1 MGTIARLNTAKK
13 KLAQAEQ
20 AMPGAYQNN
29 YTDSINQKLVQLA
42 DASLTG
48 STGVDTDAL
57 NAAYQQYRAN
67 SVANAQNGAAAA
79 AGTANTLAGG
89 YGADWAKTA
98 ANQAAGEQIAGVDN
112 SLSSLRADALQNWK
126 QKMSDTTSVLDDL
139 LGQQSLERSEYDGS
153 VSNAQNWRD
162 YLSGRVDTARQ
173 ENSDFWNNV
182 WNVVKGVGNAVKTG
196 YDAYQGYY
204 QWDKEFELQKQ
215 QYADSLQRTQ
225 LSDQI
230 SAMEQAQAFKQAGF
244 DDLAAQTLTKYGLD
258 STMLD
263 AWEGM
268 SDTQKDKMAA
278 LLQGASLAG
287 SGNDTAAKNYLQMAG
302 LSGDST
308 DSYGTIAGRLN
319 SSKLAYQ
326 QALLGLQ
333 QRYKTTGTG
342 STRSGGSSSGSKSGG
357 YTTSQLQQ
365 MANKFSS
372 MKGTEPLYDFYK
384 RTLTNAG
391 WIKAD
396 TGTKASTQSAAGGTG
411 AGKAGT
417 TTSKLPAATTK
428 TPWST
433 SGTVDGVAGASV
445 SMASPKGGNYNTA
458 LREAQQMANNGY
470 DMAQI
475 TEYLIRK
482 NYSDSTISQ
491 VSQTMG
497 WSWRSNM
504 SRSVEQVRQM
514 REQIKANDAAKTAAQ
529 KKTTTQTAKT
539 TPAAPAAK
547 SAGTGLSVAQVAQI
561 RSQMTAAPASTSRLQ
576 TTASTPA
583 WTGGTRQVLG
593 TVSADALG
601 KQVLADMT
609 SDTGSPVA
617 TDRQEDYE
625 PDWNYV
631 GSDNAPKQ
639 RAIAQ
644 GTYGSYAKAAQK
656 VGNALA
662 KDRQTDR
669 FDELNQWMDESPR
682 HREVVDLLRQK
693 EYTTQEDK
701 GVAPEQ
707 AVQVTGT
714 KQRYS
719 PGDLLKMGYTAQEI
733 NEARAYIREYDALP
747 VTDRAVRRTADT
759 TKGIAATVASAVPMA
774 GEMTTQGVK
783 DIRATQKNEAAL
795 DKELE
800 GDARGKEL
808 KDRITAVDMDYNPQ
822 YTDEDLRGMGYSQ
835 SEIDEMR
842 SRIAG
847 TVQKTA
853 LDKDTSLG
861 YQLYNYGQQRTA
873 AAQAGLSPAAKTAMG
888 VATSAA
894 ENLAVAGVSPYLVLP
909 VLSAQGAAE
918 SMGQDVEKG
927 TSVGQAVGVG
937 LAKFGAGW
945 AINSVG
951 VADMARSMGV
961 DYARDT
967 VAGKLADLVRS
978 SKLVSGLGNSQLAA
992 NTISGGVDNAVQA
1005 FVETYADKIIDAT
1018 LGGDQQ
1024 AADELLQS
1032 DTFLQ
1037 ALQSGLTGGA
1047 SGALGGAVGTGLGAM
1062 SRTLDARAGT
1072 ETAAP
1077 VQADTESRAAD
1088 AAAAQRALEA
1098 RAMEPG
1104 EAARQQADQAAAVQQ
1119 TDNADAAE
1127 TTAQKDAASAVRS
1140 ENPAVQQLAAAL
1152 QADNLTGKTI
1162 NLFTP
1167 NAANEAN
1174 RAAFAEEYGMEL
1186 PATASETRKALRTL
1200 AQQQTAEQ
1208 ALREE
1213 S

>member
-79 AGTANTLAGG
+79 AGTANALAGG

-173 ENSDFWNNV
+173 ENNDFWNNV

-319 SSKLAYQ
+319 SSNLAYQ

-342 STRSGGSSSGSKSGG
+342 STRSDGSSSGSESGG
-357 YTTSQLQQ
+357 YTTSKLP
-365 MANKFSS
+365 AATTKTPWSTS
-372 MKGTEPLYDFYK
+372 GTVD
-384 RTLTNAG
+384 G
-391 WIKAD
+391 V
-396 TGTKASTQSAAGGTG
+396 

-417 TTSKLPAATTK
+417 TTSKLPVATTK

-497 WSWRSNM
+497 W
-504 SRSVEQVRQM
+504 
-514 REQIKANDAAKTAAQ
+514 
-529 KKTTTQTAKT
+529 
-539 TPAAPAAK
+539 
-547 SAGTGLSVAQVAQI
+547 
-561 RSQMTAAPASTSRLQ
+561 
-576 TTASTPA
+576 
-583 WTGGTRQVLG
+583 
-593 TVSADALG
+593 
-601 KQVLADMT
+601 
-609 SDTGSPVA
+609 
-617 TDRQEDYE
+617 
-625 PDWNYV
+625 
-631 GSDNAPKQ
+631 
-639 RAIAQ
+639 
-644 GTYGSYAKAAQK
+644 
-656 VGNALA
+656 
-662 KDRQTDR
+662 
-669 FDELNQWMDESPR
+669 
-682 HREVVDLLRQK
+682 
-693 EYTTQEDK
+693 
-701 GVAPEQ
+701 
-707 AVQVTGT
+707 
-714 KQRYS
+714 
-719 PGDLLKMGYTAQEI
+719 
-733 NEARAYIREYDALP
+733 
-747 VTDRAVRRTADT
+747 
-759 TKGIAATVASAVPMA
+759 
-774 GEMTTQGVK
+774 
-783 DIRATQKNEAAL
+783 
-795 DKELE
+795 
-800 GDARGKEL
+800 
-808 KDRITAVDMDYNPQ
+808 
-822 YTDEDLRGMGYSQ
+822 
-835 SEIDEMR
+835 
-842 SRIAG
+842 
-847 TVQKTA
+847 
-853 LDKDTSLG
+853 
-861 YQLYNYGQQRTA
+861 
-873 AAQAGLSPAAKTAMG
+873 
-888 VATSAA
+888 
-894 ENLAVAGVSPYLVLP
+894 
-909 VLSAQGAAE
+909 
-918 SMGQDVEKG
+918 
-927 TSVGQAVGVG
+927 
-937 LAKFGAGW
+937 
-945 AINSVG
+945 
-951 VADMARSMGV
+951 
-961 DYARDT
+961 
-967 VAGKLADLVRS
+967 
-978 SKLVSGLGNSQLAA
+978 
-992 NTISGGVDNAVQA
+992 
-1005 FVETYADKIIDAT
+1005 
-1018 LGGDQQ
+1018 
-1024 AADELLQS
+1024 
-1032 DTFLQ
+1032 
-1037 ALQSGLTGGA
+1037 
-1047 SGALGGAVGTGLGAM
+1047 
-1062 SRTLDARAGT
+1062 
-1072 ETAAP
+1072 
-1077 VQADTESRAAD
+1077 
-1088 AAAAQRALEA
+1088 
-1098 RAMEPG
+1098 
-1104 EAARQQADQAAAVQQ
+1104 
-1119 TDNADAAE
+1119 
-1127 TTAQKDAASAVRS
+1127 
-1140 ENPAVQQLAAAL
+1140 
-1152 QADNLTGKTI
+1152 
-1162 NLFTP
+1162 
-1167 NAANEAN
+1167 
-1174 RAAFAEEYGMEL
+1174 
-1186 PATASETRKALRTL
+1186 
-1200 AQQQTAEQ
+1200 
-1208 ALREE
+1208 
-1213 S
+1213 

>member
-79 AGTANTLAGG
+79 AGMANALAGG

-173 ENSDFWNNV
+173 ENNDFWNNV

-319 SSKLAYQ
+319 SSNLAYQ

-342 STRSGGSSSGSKSGG
+342 STRSGGSSSGSKS
-357 YTTSQLQQ
+357 
-365 MANKFSS
+365 
-372 MKGTEPLYDFYK
+372 
-384 RTLTNAG
+384 
-391 WIKAD
+391 
-396 TGTKASTQSAAGGTG
+396 STQSAAGGTG

-470 DMAQI
+470 NMAQI

-497 WSWRSNM
+497 W
-504 SRSVEQVRQM
+504 
-514 REQIKANDAAKTAAQ
+514 
-529 KKTTTQTAKT
+529 
-539 TPAAPAAK
+539 
-547 SAGTGLSVAQVAQI
+547 
-561 RSQMTAAPASTSRLQ
+561 
-576 TTASTPA
+576 
-583 WTGGTRQVLG
+583 
-593 TVSADALG
+593 
-601 KQVLADMT
+601 
-609 SDTGSPVA
+609 
-617 TDRQEDYE
+617 
-625 PDWNYV
+625 
-631 GSDNAPKQ
+631 
-639 RAIAQ
+639 
-644 GTYGSYAKAAQK
+644 
-656 VGNALA
+656 
-662 KDRQTDR
+662 
-669 FDELNQWMDESPR
+669 
-682 HREVVDLLRQK
+682 
-693 EYTTQEDK
+693 
-701 GVAPEQ
+701 
-707 AVQVTGT
+707 
-714 KQRYS
+714 
-719 PGDLLKMGYTAQEI
+719 
-733 NEARAYIREYDALP
+733 
-747 VTDRAVRRTADT
+747 
-759 TKGIAATVASAVPMA
+759 
-774 GEMTTQGVK
+774 
-783 DIRATQKNEAAL
+783 
-795 DKELE
+795 
-800 GDARGKEL
+800 
-808 KDRITAVDMDYNPQ
+808 
-822 YTDEDLRGMGYSQ
+822 
-835 SEIDEMR
+835 
-842 SRIAG
+842 
-847 TVQKTA
+847 
-853 LDKDTSLG
+853 
-861 YQLYNYGQQRTA
+861 
-873 AAQAGLSPAAKTAMG
+873 
-888 VATSAA
+888 
-894 ENLAVAGVSPYLVLP
+894 
-909 VLSAQGAAE
+909 
-918 SMGQDVEKG
+918 
-927 TSVGQAVGVG
+927 
-937 LAKFGAGW
+937 
-945 AINSVG
+945 
-951 VADMARSMGV
+951 
-961 DYARDT
+961 
-967 VAGKLADLVRS
+967 
-978 SKLVSGLGNSQLAA
+978 
-992 NTISGGVDNAVQA
+992 
-1005 FVETYADKIIDAT
+1005 
-1018 LGGDQQ
+1018 
-1024 AADELLQS
+1024 
-1032 DTFLQ
+1032 
-1037 ALQSGLTGGA
+1037 
-1047 SGALGGAVGTGLGAM
+1047 
-1062 SRTLDARAGT
+1062 
-1072 ETAAP
+1072 
-1077 VQADTESRAAD
+1077 
-1088 AAAAQRALEA
+1088 
-1098 RAMEPG
+1098 
-1104 EAARQQADQAAAVQQ
+1104 
-1119 TDNADAAE
+1119 
-1127 TTAQKDAASAVRS
+1127 
-1140 ENPAVQQLAAAL
+1140 
-1152 QADNLTGKTI
+1152 
-1162 NLFTP
+1162 
-1167 NAANEAN
+1167 
-1174 RAAFAEEYGMEL
+1174 
-1186 PATASETRKALRTL
+1186 
-1200 AQQQTAEQ
+1200 
-1208 ALREE
+1208 
-1213 S
+1213 

>member
-20 AMPGAYQNN
+20 AMPRAYQNN

-79 AGTANTLAGG
+79 AGTANALAGG

-173 ENSDFWNNV
+173 ENNDFWNNV

-319 SSKLAYQ
+319 SSNLAYQ

-333 QRYKTTGTG
+333 QRYKTTDTG
-342 STRSGGSSSGSKSGG
+342 STRSGGSSSESESGG
-357 YTTSQLQQ
+357 YTTSQ
-365 MANKFSS
+365 
-372 MKGTEPLYDFYK
+372 
-384 RTLTNAG
+384 
-391 WIKAD
+391 
-396 TGTKASTQSAAGGTG
+396 AGGTG

-497 WSWRSNM
+497 W
-504 SRSVEQVRQM
+504 
-514 REQIKANDAAKTAAQ
+514 
-529 KKTTTQTAKT
+529 
-539 TPAAPAAK
+539 
-547 SAGTGLSVAQVAQI
+547 
-561 RSQMTAAPASTSRLQ
+561 
-576 TTASTPA
+576 
-583 WTGGTRQVLG
+583 
-593 TVSADALG
+593 
-601 KQVLADMT
+601 
-609 SDTGSPVA
+609 
-617 TDRQEDYE
+617 
-625 PDWNYV
+625 
-631 GSDNAPKQ
+631 
-639 RAIAQ
+639 
-644 GTYGSYAKAAQK
+644 
-656 VGNALA
+656 
-662 KDRQTDR
+662 
-669 FDELNQWMDESPR
+669 
-682 HREVVDLLRQK
+682 
-693 EYTTQEDK
+693 
-701 GVAPEQ
+701 
-707 AVQVTGT
+707 
-714 KQRYS
+714 
-719 PGDLLKMGYTAQEI
+719 
-733 NEARAYIREYDALP
+733 
-747 VTDRAVRRTADT
+747 
-759 TKGIAATVASAVPMA
+759 
-774 GEMTTQGVK
+774 
-783 DIRATQKNEAAL
+783 
-795 DKELE
+795 
-800 GDARGKEL
+800 
-808 KDRITAVDMDYNPQ
+808 
-822 YTDEDLRGMGYSQ
+822 
-835 SEIDEMR
+835 
-842 SRIAG
+842 
-847 TVQKTA
+847 
-853 LDKDTSLG
+853 
-861 YQLYNYGQQRTA
+861 
-873 AAQAGLSPAAKTAMG
+873 
-888 VATSAA
+888 
-894 ENLAVAGVSPYLVLP
+894 
-909 VLSAQGAAE
+909 
-918 SMGQDVEKG
+918 
-927 TSVGQAVGVG
+927 
-937 LAKFGAGW
+937 
-945 AINSVG
+945 
-951 VADMARSMGV
+951 
-961 DYARDT
+961 
-967 VAGKLADLVRS
+967 
-978 SKLVSGLGNSQLAA
+978 
-992 NTISGGVDNAVQA
+992 
-1005 FVETYADKIIDAT
+1005 
-1018 LGGDQQ
+1018 
-1024 AADELLQS
+1024 
-1032 DTFLQ
+1032 
-1037 ALQSGLTGGA
+1037 
-1047 SGALGGAVGTGLGAM
+1047 
-1062 SRTLDARAGT
+1062 
-1072 ETAAP
+1072 
-1077 VQADTESRAAD
+1077 
-1088 AAAAQRALEA
+1088 
-1098 RAMEPG
+1098 
-1104 EAARQQADQAAAVQQ
+1104 
-1119 TDNADAAE
+1119 
-1127 TTAQKDAASAVRS
+1127 
-1140 ENPAVQQLAAAL
+1140 
-1152 QADNLTGKTI
+1152 
-1162 NLFTP
+1162 
-1167 NAANEAN
+1167 
-1174 RAAFAEEYGMEL
+1174 
-1186 PATASETRKALRTL
+1186 
-1200 AQQQTAEQ
+1200 
-1208 ALREE
+1208 
-1213 S
+1213 

>member
-319 SSKLAYQ
+319 SSNLAYQ

-365 MANKFSS
+365 MANKFSG

-411 AGKAGT
+411 EGKAGT
-417 TTSKLPAATTK
+417 TASKLPAATTK
-428 TPWST
+428 TPWSA

-497 WSWRSNM
+497 W
-504 SRSVEQVRQM
+504 
-514 REQIKANDAAKTAAQ
+514 
-529 KKTTTQTAKT
+529 
-539 TPAAPAAK
+539 
-547 SAGTGLSVAQVAQI
+547 
-561 RSQMTAAPASTSRLQ
+561 
-576 TTASTPA
+576 
-583 WTGGTRQVLG
+583 
-593 TVSADALG
+593 
-601 KQVLADMT
+601 
-609 SDTGSPVA
+609 
-617 TDRQEDYE
+617 
-625 PDWNYV
+625 
-631 GSDNAPKQ
+631 
-639 RAIAQ
+639 
-644 GTYGSYAKAAQK
+644 
-656 VGNALA
+656 
-662 KDRQTDR
+662 
-669 FDELNQWMDESPR
+669 
-682 HREVVDLLRQK
+682 
-693 EYTTQEDK
+693 
-701 GVAPEQ
+701 
-707 AVQVTGT
+707 
-714 KQRYS
+714 
-719 PGDLLKMGYTAQEI
+719 
-733 NEARAYIREYDALP
+733 
-747 VTDRAVRRTADT
+747 
-759 TKGIAATVASAVPMA
+759 
-774 GEMTTQGVK
+774 
-783 DIRATQKNEAAL
+783 
-795 DKELE
+795 
-800 GDARGKEL
+800 
-808 KDRITAVDMDYNPQ
+808 
-822 YTDEDLRGMGYSQ
+822 
-835 SEIDEMR
+835 
-842 SRIAG
+842 
-847 TVQKTA
+847 
-853 LDKDTSLG
+853 
-861 YQLYNYGQQRTA
+861 
-873 AAQAGLSPAAKTAMG
+873 
-888 VATSAA
+888 
-894 ENLAVAGVSPYLVLP
+894 
-909 VLSAQGAAE
+909 
-918 SMGQDVEKG
+918 
-927 TSVGQAVGVG
+927 
-937 LAKFGAGW
+937 
-945 AINSVG
+945 
-951 VADMARSMGV
+951 
-961 DYARDT
+961 
-967 VAGKLADLVRS
+967 
-978 SKLVSGLGNSQLAA
+978 
-992 NTISGGVDNAVQA
+992 
-1005 FVETYADKIIDAT
+1005 
-1018 LGGDQQ
+1018 
-1024 AADELLQS
+1024 
-1032 DTFLQ
+1032 
-1037 ALQSGLTGGA
+1037 
-1047 SGALGGAVGTGLGAM
+1047 
-1062 SRTLDARAGT
+1062 
-1072 ETAAP
+1072 
-1077 VQADTESRAAD
+1077 
-1088 AAAAQRALEA
+1088 
-1098 RAMEPG
+1098 
-1104 EAARQQADQAAAVQQ
+1104 
-1119 TDNADAAE
+1119 
-1127 TTAQKDAASAVRS
+1127 
-1140 ENPAVQQLAAAL
+1140 
-1152 QADNLTGKTI
+1152 
-1162 NLFTP
+1162 
-1167 NAANEAN
+1167 
-1174 RAAFAEEYGMEL
+1174 
-1186 PATASETRKALRTL
+1186 
-1200 AQQQTAEQ
+1200 
-1208 ALREE
+1208 
-1213 S
+1213 

>member
-20 AMPGAYQNN
+20 AMPRAYQNN

-79 AGTANTLAGG
+79 AGTANALAGG

-319 SSKLAYQ
+319 SSNLAYQ

-333 QRYKTTGTG
+333 QRYKTTGT
-342 STRSGGSSSGSKSGG
+342 
-357 YTTSQLQQ
+357 
-365 MANKFSS
+365 
-372 MKGTEPLYDFYK
+372 EPLYDSYK
-384 RTLTNAG
+384 QTLTDAG
-391 WIKAD
+391 GIKAD

-470 DMAQI
+470 NMAQI

-497 WSWRSNM
+497 W
-504 SRSVEQVRQM
+504 
-514 REQIKANDAAKTAAQ
+514 
-529 KKTTTQTAKT
+529 
-539 TPAAPAAK
+539 
-547 SAGTGLSVAQVAQI
+547 
-561 RSQMTAAPASTSRLQ
+561 
-576 TTASTPA
+576 
-583 WTGGTRQVLG
+583 
-593 TVSADALG
+593 
-601 KQVLADMT
+601 
-609 SDTGSPVA
+609 
-617 TDRQEDYE
+617 
-625 PDWNYV
+625 
-631 GSDNAPKQ
+631 
-639 RAIAQ
+639 
-644 GTYGSYAKAAQK
+644 
-656 VGNALA
+656 
-662 KDRQTDR
+662 
-669 FDELNQWMDESPR
+669 
-682 HREVVDLLRQK
+682 
-693 EYTTQEDK
+693 
-701 GVAPEQ
+701 
-707 AVQVTGT
+707 
-714 KQRYS
+714 
-719 PGDLLKMGYTAQEI
+719 
-733 NEARAYIREYDALP
+733 
-747 VTDRAVRRTADT
+747 
-759 TKGIAATVASAVPMA
+759 
-774 GEMTTQGVK
+774 
-783 DIRATQKNEAAL
+783 
-795 DKELE
+795 
-800 GDARGKEL
+800 
-808 KDRITAVDMDYNPQ
+808 
-822 YTDEDLRGMGYSQ
+822 
-835 SEIDEMR
+835 
-842 SRIAG
+842 
-847 TVQKTA
+847 
-853 LDKDTSLG
+853 
-861 YQLYNYGQQRTA
+861 
-873 AAQAGLSPAAKTAMG
+873 
-888 VATSAA
+888 
-894 ENLAVAGVSPYLVLP
+894 
-909 VLSAQGAAE
+909 
-918 SMGQDVEKG
+918 
-927 TSVGQAVGVG
+927 
-937 LAKFGAGW
+937 
-945 AINSVG
+945 
-951 VADMARSMGV
+951 
-961 DYARDT
+961 
-967 VAGKLADLVRS
+967 
-978 SKLVSGLGNSQLAA
+978 
-992 NTISGGVDNAVQA
+992 
-1005 FVETYADKIIDAT
+1005 
-1018 LGGDQQ
+1018 
-1024 AADELLQS
+1024 
-1032 DTFLQ
+1032 
-1037 ALQSGLTGGA
+1037 
-1047 SGALGGAVGTGLGAM
+1047 
-1062 SRTLDARAGT
+1062 
-1072 ETAAP
+1072 
-1077 VQADTESRAAD
+1077 
-1088 AAAAQRALEA
+1088 
-1098 RAMEPG
+1098 
-1104 EAARQQADQAAAVQQ
+1104 
-1119 TDNADAAE
+1119 
-1127 TTAQKDAASAVRS
+1127 
-1140 ENPAVQQLAAAL
+1140 
-1152 QADNLTGKTI
+1152 
-1162 NLFTP
+1162 
-1167 NAANEAN
+1167 
-1174 RAAFAEEYGMEL
+1174 
-1186 PATASETRKALRTL
+1186 
-1200 AQQQTAEQ
+1200 
-1208 ALREE
+1208 
-1213 S
+1213 

>member
-319 SSKLAYQ
+319 SSNLAYQ
-326 QALLGLQ
+326 QALLGMQ
-333 QRYKTTGTG
+333 QRYKTTGT
-342 STRSGGSSSGSKSGG
+342 GG

-365 MANKFSS
+365 M
-372 MKGTEPLYDFYK
+372 
-384 RTLTNAG
+384 
-391 WIKAD
+391 AD

-497 WSWRSNM
+497 W
-504 SRSVEQVRQM
+504 
-514 REQIKANDAAKTAAQ
+514 
-529 KKTTTQTAKT
+529 
-539 TPAAPAAK
+539 
-547 SAGTGLSVAQVAQI
+547 
-561 RSQMTAAPASTSRLQ
+561 
-576 TTASTPA
+576 
-583 WTGGTRQVLG
+583 
-593 TVSADALG
+593 
-601 KQVLADMT
+601 
-609 SDTGSPVA
+609 
-617 TDRQEDYE
+617 
-625 PDWNYV
+625 
-631 GSDNAPKQ
+631 
-639 RAIAQ
+639 
-644 GTYGSYAKAAQK
+644 
-656 VGNALA
+656 
-662 KDRQTDR
+662 
-669 FDELNQWMDESPR
+669 
-682 HREVVDLLRQK
+682 
-693 EYTTQEDK
+693 
-701 GVAPEQ
+701 
-707 AVQVTGT
+707 
-714 KQRYS
+714 
-719 PGDLLKMGYTAQEI
+719 
-733 NEARAYIREYDALP
+733 
-747 VTDRAVRRTADT
+747 
-759 TKGIAATVASAVPMA
+759 
-774 GEMTTQGVK
+774 
-783 DIRATQKNEAAL
+783 
-795 DKELE
+795 
-800 GDARGKEL
+800 
-808 KDRITAVDMDYNPQ
+808 
-822 YTDEDLRGMGYSQ
+822 
-835 SEIDEMR
+835 
-842 SRIAG
+842 
-847 TVQKTA
+847 
-853 LDKDTSLG
+853 
-861 YQLYNYGQQRTA
+861 
-873 AAQAGLSPAAKTAMG
+873 
-888 VATSAA
+888 
-894 ENLAVAGVSPYLVLP
+894 
-909 VLSAQGAAE
+909 
-918 SMGQDVEKG
+918 
-927 TSVGQAVGVG
+927 
-937 LAKFGAGW
+937 
-945 AINSVG
+945 
-951 VADMARSMGV
+951 
-961 DYARDT
+961 
-967 VAGKLADLVRS
+967 
-978 SKLVSGLGNSQLAA
+978 
-992 NTISGGVDNAVQA
+992 
-1005 FVETYADKIIDAT
+1005 
-1018 LGGDQQ
+1018 
-1024 AADELLQS
+1024 
-1032 DTFLQ
+1032 
-1037 ALQSGLTGGA
+1037 
-1047 SGALGGAVGTGLGAM
+1047 
-1062 SRTLDARAGT
+1062 
-1072 ETAAP
+1072 
-1077 VQADTESRAAD
+1077 
-1088 AAAAQRALEA
+1088 
-1098 RAMEPG
+1098 
-1104 EAARQQADQAAAVQQ
+1104 
-1119 TDNADAAE
+1119 
-1127 TTAQKDAASAVRS
+1127 
-1140 ENPAVQQLAAAL
+1140 
-1152 QADNLTGKTI
+1152 
-1162 NLFTP
+1162 
-1167 NAANEAN
+1167 
-1174 RAAFAEEYGMEL
+1174 
-1186 PATASETRKALRTL
+1186 
-1200 AQQQTAEQ
+1200 
-1208 ALREE
+1208 
-1213 S
+1213 

>member
-79 AGTANTLAGG
+79 AGTANALAGG

-173 ENSDFWNNV
+173 ENNDFWNNV

-319 SSKLAYQ
+319 SSNLAYQ

-333 QRYKTTGTG
+333 QRYK
-342 STRSGGSSSGSKSGG
+342 
-357 YTTSQLQQ
+357 TSQLQQ

-384 RTLTNAG
+384 QTLTDAG

-470 DMAQI
+470 NMAQI

-497 WSWRSNM
+497 W
-504 SRSVEQVRQM
+504 
-514 REQIKANDAAKTAAQ
+514 
-529 KKTTTQTAKT
+529 
-539 TPAAPAAK
+539 
-547 SAGTGLSVAQVAQI
+547 
-561 RSQMTAAPASTSRLQ
+561 
-576 TTASTPA
+576 
-583 WTGGTRQVLG
+583 
-593 TVSADALG
+593 
-601 KQVLADMT
+601 
-609 SDTGSPVA
+609 
-617 TDRQEDYE
+617 
-625 PDWNYV
+625 
-631 GSDNAPKQ
+631 
-639 RAIAQ
+639 
-644 GTYGSYAKAAQK
+644 
-656 VGNALA
+656 
-662 KDRQTDR
+662 
-669 FDELNQWMDESPR
+669 
-682 HREVVDLLRQK
+682 
-693 EYTTQEDK
+693 
-701 GVAPEQ
+701 
-707 AVQVTGT
+707 
-714 KQRYS
+714 
-719 PGDLLKMGYTAQEI
+719 
-733 NEARAYIREYDALP
+733 
-747 VTDRAVRRTADT
+747 
-759 TKGIAATVASAVPMA
+759 
-774 GEMTTQGVK
+774 
-783 DIRATQKNEAAL
+783 
-795 DKELE
+795 
-800 GDARGKEL
+800 
-808 KDRITAVDMDYNPQ
+808 
-822 YTDEDLRGMGYSQ
+822 
-835 SEIDEMR
+835 
-842 SRIAG
+842 
-847 TVQKTA
+847 
-853 LDKDTSLG
+853 
-861 YQLYNYGQQRTA
+861 
-873 AAQAGLSPAAKTAMG
+873 
-888 VATSAA
+888 
-894 ENLAVAGVSPYLVLP
+894 
-909 VLSAQGAAE
+909 
-918 SMGQDVEKG
+918 
-927 TSVGQAVGVG
+927 
-937 LAKFGAGW
+937 
-945 AINSVG
+945 
-951 VADMARSMGV
+951 
-961 DYARDT
+961 
-967 VAGKLADLVRS
+967 
-978 SKLVSGLGNSQLAA
+978 
-992 NTISGGVDNAVQA
+992 
-1005 FVETYADKIIDAT
+1005 
-1018 LGGDQQ
+1018 
-1024 AADELLQS
+1024 
-1032 DTFLQ
+1032 
-1037 ALQSGLTGGA
+1037 
-1047 SGALGGAVGTGLGAM
+1047 
-1062 SRTLDARAGT
+1062 
-1072 ETAAP
+1072 
-1077 VQADTESRAAD
+1077 
-1088 AAAAQRALEA
+1088 
-1098 RAMEPG
+1098 
-1104 EAARQQADQAAAVQQ
+1104 
-1119 TDNADAAE
+1119 
-1127 TTAQKDAASAVRS
+1127 
-1140 ENPAVQQLAAAL
+1140 
-1152 QADNLTGKTI
+1152 
-1162 NLFTP
+1162 
-1167 NAANEAN
+1167 
-1174 RAAFAEEYGMEL
+1174 
-1186 PATASETRKALRTL
+1186 
-1200 AQQQTAEQ
+1200 
-1208 ALREE
+1208 
-1213 S
+1213 

>member
-79 AGTANTLAGG
+79 AGTANALAGG

-173 ENSDFWNNV
+173 ENNDFWNNV

-319 SSKLAYQ
+319 SSNLAYQ

-333 QRYKTTGTG
+333 QRYKTTGT
-342 STRSGGSSSGSKSGG
+342 
-357 YTTSQLQQ
+357 
-365 MANKFSS
+365 
-372 MKGTEPLYDFYK
+372 EPLYDFYK
-384 RTLTNAG
+384 QTLTDAG
-391 WIKAD
+391 RIEAD

-497 WSWRSNM
+497 W
-504 SRSVEQVRQM
+504 
-514 REQIKANDAAKTAAQ
+514 
-529 KKTTTQTAKT
+529 
-539 TPAAPAAK
+539 
-547 SAGTGLSVAQVAQI
+547 
-561 RSQMTAAPASTSRLQ
+561 
-576 TTASTPA
+576 
-583 WTGGTRQVLG
+583 
-593 TVSADALG
+593 
-601 KQVLADMT
+601 
-609 SDTGSPVA
+609 
-617 TDRQEDYE
+617 
-625 PDWNYV
+625 
-631 GSDNAPKQ
+631 
-639 RAIAQ
+639 
-644 GTYGSYAKAAQK
+644 
-656 VGNALA
+656 
-662 KDRQTDR
+662 
-669 FDELNQWMDESPR
+669 
-682 HREVVDLLRQK
+682 
-693 EYTTQEDK
+693 
-701 GVAPEQ
+701 
-707 AVQVTGT
+707 
-714 KQRYS
+714 
-719 PGDLLKMGYTAQEI
+719 
-733 NEARAYIREYDALP
+733 
-747 VTDRAVRRTADT
+747 
-759 TKGIAATVASAVPMA
+759 
-774 GEMTTQGVK
+774 
-783 DIRATQKNEAAL
+783 
-795 DKELE
+795 
-800 GDARGKEL
+800 
-808 KDRITAVDMDYNPQ
+808 
-822 YTDEDLRGMGYSQ
+822 
-835 SEIDEMR
+835 
-842 SRIAG
+842 
-847 TVQKTA
+847 
-853 LDKDTSLG
+853 
-861 YQLYNYGQQRTA
+861 
-873 AAQAGLSPAAKTAMG
+873 
-888 VATSAA
+888 
-894 ENLAVAGVSPYLVLP
+894 
-909 VLSAQGAAE
+909 
-918 SMGQDVEKG
+918 
-927 TSVGQAVGVG
+927 
-937 LAKFGAGW
+937 
-945 AINSVG
+945 
-951 VADMARSMGV
+951 
-961 DYARDT
+961 
-967 VAGKLADLVRS
+967 
-978 SKLVSGLGNSQLAA
+978 
-992 NTISGGVDNAVQA
+992 
-1005 FVETYADKIIDAT
+1005 
-1018 LGGDQQ
+1018 
-1024 AADELLQS
+1024 
-1032 DTFLQ
+1032 
-1037 ALQSGLTGGA
+1037 
-1047 SGALGGAVGTGLGAM
+1047 
-1062 SRTLDARAGT
+1062 
-1072 ETAAP
+1072 
-1077 VQADTESRAAD
+1077 
-1088 AAAAQRALEA
+1088 
-1098 RAMEPG
+1098 
-1104 EAARQQADQAAAVQQ
+1104 
-1119 TDNADAAE
+1119 
-1127 TTAQKDAASAVRS
+1127 
-1140 ENPAVQQLAAAL
+1140 
-1152 QADNLTGKTI
+1152 
-1162 NLFTP
+1162 
-1167 NAANEAN
+1167 
-1174 RAAFAEEYGMEL
+1174 
-1186 PATASETRKALRTL
+1186 
-1200 AQQQTAEQ
+1200 
-1208 ALREE
+1208 
-1213 S
+1213 

>member
-319 SSKLAYQ
+319 SSNLAYQ

-333 QRYKTTGTG
+333 QRY
-342 STRSGGSSSGSKSGG
+342 
-357 YTTSQLQQ
+357 
-365 MANKFSS
+365 
-372 MKGTEPLYDFYK
+372 
-384 RTLTNAG
+384 
-391 WIKAD
+391 KAD

-445 SMASPKGGNYNTA
+445 SMASKLPAATTKTPWSTSGTVDGVAGASVSMASPKGGNYNMA

-497 WSWRSNM
+497 W
-504 SRSVEQVRQM
+504 
-514 REQIKANDAAKTAAQ
+514 
-529 KKTTTQTAKT
+529 
-539 TPAAPAAK
+539 
-547 SAGTGLSVAQVAQI
+547 
-561 RSQMTAAPASTSRLQ
+561 
-576 TTASTPA
+576 
-583 WTGGTRQVLG
+583 
-593 TVSADALG
+593 
-601 KQVLADMT
+601 
-609 SDTGSPVA
+609 
-617 TDRQEDYE
+617 
-625 PDWNYV
+625 
-631 GSDNAPKQ
+631 
-639 RAIAQ
+639 
-644 GTYGSYAKAAQK
+644 
-656 VGNALA
+656 
-662 KDRQTDR
+662 
-669 FDELNQWMDESPR
+669 
-682 HREVVDLLRQK
+682 
-693 EYTTQEDK
+693 
-701 GVAPEQ
+701 
-707 AVQVTGT
+707 
-714 KQRYS
+714 
-719 PGDLLKMGYTAQEI
+719 
-733 NEARAYIREYDALP
+733 
-747 VTDRAVRRTADT
+747 
-759 TKGIAATVASAVPMA
+759 
-774 GEMTTQGVK
+774 
-783 DIRATQKNEAAL
+783 
-795 DKELE
+795 
-800 GDARGKEL
+800 
-808 KDRITAVDMDYNPQ
+808 
-822 YTDEDLRGMGYSQ
+822 
-835 SEIDEMR
+835 
-842 SRIAG
+842 
-847 TVQKTA
+847 
-853 LDKDTSLG
+853 
-861 YQLYNYGQQRTA
+861 
-873 AAQAGLSPAAKTAMG
+873 
-888 VATSAA
+888 
-894 ENLAVAGVSPYLVLP
+894 
-909 VLSAQGAAE
+909 
-918 SMGQDVEKG
+918 
-927 TSVGQAVGVG
+927 
-937 LAKFGAGW
+937 
-945 AINSVG
+945 
-951 VADMARSMGV
+951 
-961 DYARDT
+961 
-967 VAGKLADLVRS
+967 
-978 SKLVSGLGNSQLAA
+978 
-992 NTISGGVDNAVQA
+992 
-1005 FVETYADKIIDAT
+1005 
-1018 LGGDQQ
+1018 
-1024 AADELLQS
+1024 
-1032 DTFLQ
+1032 
-1037 ALQSGLTGGA
+1037 
-1047 SGALGGAVGTGLGAM
+1047 
-1062 SRTLDARAGT
+1062 
-1072 ETAAP
+1072 
-1077 VQADTESRAAD
+1077 
-1088 AAAAQRALEA
+1088 
-1098 RAMEPG
+1098 
-1104 EAARQQADQAAAVQQ
+1104 
-1119 TDNADAAE
+1119 
-1127 TTAQKDAASAVRS
+1127 
-1140 ENPAVQQLAAAL
+1140 
-1152 QADNLTGKTI
+1152 
-1162 NLFTP
+1162 
-1167 NAANEAN
+1167 
-1174 RAAFAEEYGMEL
+1174 
-1186 PATASETRKALRTL
+1186 
-1200 AQQQTAEQ
+1200 
-1208 ALREE
+1208 
-1213 S
+1213 